1 MKHKQYQKYQF
12 NKNDNIHKI
21 KKSDEKTIVEKYR
34 IVHKK
39 LQKIIIEQKFDS

>member
-1 MKHKQYQKYQF
+1 MKHKQYQF

-34 IVHKK
+34 IVVHKK
-39 LQKIIIEQKFDS
+39 LQKIISEQKFDS